1 MNLFNLFKK
10 KSKDIFNIYHPD
22 VAPNIEFAFEAGPL
36 LQKRKFYRVTN
47 DYRLPVGR
55 HKFVSARLQE
65 AELRMTT
72 ETLMK
77 YIDNIERAIN
87 GGVGNIDLGKVH
99 MNIYAMRSRAKL
111 GFDTKTI
118 ERLAAVVYF
127 DDTEDLSDFDEEYG
141 EKKIEFWKK
150 YACYDFFL
158 TRPISELLGMNNLSE
173 ESLKSCLMDLVEAQE
188 IIKDLTLEQEKSS
201 SENI

>member
-1 MNLFNLFKK
+1 MFNIFKK
-10 KSKDIFNIYHPD
+10 KSKEPPFNIHHPD
-22 VAPNIEFAFEAGPL
+22 VSQNIEFAFEAGPAFN
-36 LQKRKFYRVTN
+36 KRKFYRVVN

-65 AELRMTT
+65 AELRMTL

-77 YIDNIERAIN
+77 YIDNIENAIN
-87 GGVGNIDLGKVH
+87 GGIGKIDLGKVH
-99 MNIYAMRSRAKL
+99 MNLYAMRSRAKL

-127 DDTEDLSDFDEEYG
+127 DETEDLRDFDEDYG
-141 EKKIEFWKK
+141 DKKIEFWKK
-150 YACYDFFL
+150 YSSYDFFL

-173 ESLKSCLMDLVEAQE
+173 ESLKSCLMELVEAQE
-188 IIKDLTLEQEKSS
+188 VIKDLTSEQEKSS
-201 SENI
+201 SENT